1 MFQGLHFDPVRLPEA
16 AERLR
21 SEVRAFV
28 AENMPAD
35 YMPNSDFNEGH
46 SPEFTR
52 ALGRRGWI
60 GMTWPAQHGGGE
72 RTFFER
78 YVVTEELLAAGAPV
92 SAHWIADRQ
101 SGPLLLRFG
110 TAEQCARYLPGI
122 ARGET
127 YFSIGMSEPDSGSD
141 LASVSTRAEAV
152 QGGWLVNGTKVWT
165 TDAQRNHYMVTL
177 VRTEPPSD
185 NRHAGLSQLVVD
197 LHGEGVTV
205 RPIRN
210 IAGGEDFNE
219 VVFEDCFVGDEDVIG
234 EPGNGWEQVTS
245 ELSYE
250 RSGPERFLSAFRVFV
265 EFVRAAGPEPD
276 EATAALI
283 GRIASHIMTLR
294 KMSMSVAGML
304 QDGKSP
310 AVEAALVKQLGND
323 FEKLVPELLRL
334 AAPAALG
341 NVATSGDAAAAAF
354 RRSFE
359 QTLLH
364 SPSFTLRGGTREILR
379 GVVAR
384 GLGLR

>member
-1 MFQGLHFDPVRLPEA
+1 MFQGLSFDPVRLPEA

-21 SEVRAFV
+21 AEVRAFV
-28 AENMPAD
+28 AENVPAD
-35 YMPNSDFNEGH
+35 YLPNSDFNEGH
-46 SPEFTR
+46 SPAFTR

-60 GMTWPAQHGGGE
+60 GMTWPAQYGGGE

-110 TAEQCARYLPGI
+110 TPEQCARYLPGI

-165 TDAQRNHYMVTL
+165 TDAQRNHYMVAL
-177 VRTEPPSD
+177 VRTDPPGD
-185 NRHAGLSQLVVD
+185 NRHAGLSQLVID
-197 LHGEGVTV
+197 LRGEGVTV

-219 VVFEDCFVGDEDVIG
+219 VVFEDCFVGAEDVIG

-250 RSGPERFLSAFRVFV
+250 RSGPERFLSAFRVLV

-276 EATAALI
+276 PATAALI
-283 GRIASHIMTLR
+283 GRLASHIMTLR

-323 FEKLVPELLRL
+323 FEKLVPELVRL
-334 AAPAALG
+334 APPAA
-341 NVATSGDAAAAAF
+341 SGDAAASAL

-379 GVVAR
+379 GVIAR